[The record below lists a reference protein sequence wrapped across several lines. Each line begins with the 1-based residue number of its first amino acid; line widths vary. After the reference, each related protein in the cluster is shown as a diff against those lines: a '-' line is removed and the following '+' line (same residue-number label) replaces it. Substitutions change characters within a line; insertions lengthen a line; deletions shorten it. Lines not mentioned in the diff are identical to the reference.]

1 MLGGIDKLV
10 IEIFEKEASEMN
22 KRYFKYAWVL
32 YKLKAEREREITIDN
47 PDHLDFITNMIT
59 DTSQADC
66 AVEKIAMRT
75 RTTRTHVLNIIHL
88 PLDHDN
94 IDHKNVKKL
103 YISIKIYGT
112 TI

>member
-47 PDHLDFITNMIT
+47 PDHLDFITITNMIT

-66 AVEKIAMRT
+66 AVEKNCYEDSNHSNPRPQYHSL
-75 RTTRTHVLNIIHL
+75 TTGPR
-88 PLDHDN
+88 
-94 IDHKNVKKL
+94 
-103 YISIKIYGT
+103 
-112 TI
+112 